1 MVKVKIEIDLGSLVP
16 HEDHHEEHEEKKIL
30 PTVPV
35 DFDNQRYLNNQ
46 KTWYQTYS
54 KGGSKWI
61 RIEGRGESP
70 SECEDIII
78 RMSPGNT
85 DELIDE
91 EMVEIP
97 GRGMVMYDD
106 FSGNMYVQAVRLQQ
120 LRNQGYSVGDTNF
133 VEELVD

>member
-1 MVKVKIEIDLGSLVP
+1 MKVCIEIDLESLVS
-16 HEDHHEEHEEKKIL
+16 HKDHHEEYHEKKL
-30 PTVPV
+30 ATVPV

-46 KTWYQTYS
+46 KTWYQTYN
-54 KGGSKWI
+54 KGQKWV
-61 RIEGRGESP
+61 RIEGRGQSP
-70 SECEDIII
+70 GECEDIII

-106 FSGNMYVQAVRLQQ
+106 FSGNMYIQAQRLRQ
-120 LRNQGYSVGDTNF
+120 LIDVGYSIGDTNF
-133 VEELVD
+133 VEELVN